1 MTKRQI
7 ADYLINAAGVKNEV
21 TKNKIRV
28 RFALKSKGILDNAH
42 EAVVEGKISAAQ
54 AIHILAGIILNKNI

>member
-7 ADYLINAAGVKNEV
+7 ADYMIKAAGVKNEV

-28 RFALKSKGILDNAH
+28 RFTLKSKGILDNAY
-42 EAVVEGKISAAQ
+42 EAILDGKVTAAQ
-54 AIHILAGIILNKNI
+54 AIHVLAGIILAK